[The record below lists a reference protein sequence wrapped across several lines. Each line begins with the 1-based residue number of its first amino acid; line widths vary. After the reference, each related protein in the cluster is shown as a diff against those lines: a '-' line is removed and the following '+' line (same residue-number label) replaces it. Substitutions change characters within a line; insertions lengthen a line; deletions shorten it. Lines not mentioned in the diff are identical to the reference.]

1 FLLEPPECCIG
12 CSMGLS
18 FRFSQAA
25 FERITPSD
33 QLPSPALWR
42 NMVHEYPYLRHLCFS
57 WHLDPNRSE
66 SPAGGWPPLARGSR
80 EPPAKRALSIGRLD
94 RWGSS
99 GCTAGDGLSAGNSV
113 LPAAAKRVRGPKVP

>member
-1 FLLEPPECCIG
+1 MVRQRLA
-12 CSMGLS
+12 S
-18 FRFSQAA
+18 FRFRAEGGCGDFA
-25 FERITPSD
+25 GDTIGECVT
-33 QLPSPALWR
+33 
-42 NMVHEYPYLRHLCFS
+42 
-57 WHLDPNRSE
+57 PNRSE